1 MPRKRRF
8 LPVGQP
14 CHAVNRGQ
22 DKRTLFFQDADYQHF
37 MDLMAEGRRRY
48 PIRIYGY
55 SLIPNHFHKIL
66 CPLEKGAVS
75 AYMQWVEGRYGC
87 HFRWVTDTCG
97 HGHVYQ
103 GRFWAEPV
111 GTGPFHYVNVQRYV
125 EANALAAGLVKR
137 AEEWKWGSLWER
149 ETGRRS
155 LLDHSP
161 FIFPEGWVDFV
172 NDVQPEPGSPGS
184 DPYPFDDG
192 DGEGSDPCTNGQA
205 MPKTS

>member
-22 DKRTLFFQDADYQHF
+22 DRRTLFFQDADYQHF

-87 HFRWVTDTCG
+87 HFRWVTNTCG

-111 GTGPFHYVNVQRYV
+111 GTGPFKVDRVVPRERMERQRNRRV
-125 EANALAAGLVKR
+125 ALPPCG
-137 AEEWKWGSLWER
+137 
-149 ETGRRS
+149 THGRR
-155 LLDHSP
+155 LLQRNAAFRCARGRDTDRP
-161 FIFPEGWVDFV
+161 ANPR
-172 NDVQPEPGSPGS
+172 
-184 DPYPFDDG
+184 
-192 DGEGSDPCTNGQA
+192 
-205 MPKTS
+205 